1 MLHIAAAGGDLA
13 TVRFSK
19 KTKTDFG
26 KVFNE
31 SRTDDALMLG

>member
-19 KTKTDFG
+19 KKNHFG
-26 KVFNE
+26 KSLTNHE
-31 SRTDDALMLG
+31 LMTH